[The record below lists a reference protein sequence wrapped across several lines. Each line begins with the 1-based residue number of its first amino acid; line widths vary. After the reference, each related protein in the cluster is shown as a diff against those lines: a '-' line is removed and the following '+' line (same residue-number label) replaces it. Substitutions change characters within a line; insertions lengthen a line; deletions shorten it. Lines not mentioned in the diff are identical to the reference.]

1 MPGSCVDVKS
11 NVIMASEFYHLI
23 GQISERERE
32 VFSNYIKCL
41 KTERATVTPA
51 CNAEDV
57 CRDERSALE
66 DPLHRST

>member
-1 MPGSCVDVKS
+1 
-11 NVIMASEFYHLI
+11 MASKFYHLI
-23 GQISERERE
+23 GQISERERK

-57 CRDERSALE
+57 YRDERSPFG